1 MEVELERA
9 DLWESTRTPHFRL
22 NRQPTYDPIL
32 GNKKHERIAV
42 RAVTLIAFIRLFDLA
57 SPRCWHAA
65 CLRISAGSPGVFA
78 LAWNGKVVT
87 EPPVEMRHECI
98 ARPWDDAARLAITL
112 TLFFAPYL
120 TSAQGS
126 VHDEY
131 RTKASYL
138 ATFPSF
144 IEWPETAFSSP
155 DAPFLVCVLGDFR
168 FGTALAEFA
177 RSSSPHGRRIDIRW
191 ARKNENLRRCHI
203 LFISN
208 SEAKSYAR
216 ILKFVQGAETLTV
229 GETTDFLS
237 AGGMLGLLF
246 QNDTLQFEVNLVVA
260 NEAHLQVSSKLLAL
274 AHRVVRSGFIER

>member
-1 MEVELERA
+1 MFGRA
-9 DLWESTRTPHFRL
+9 ATAA
-22 NRQPTYDPIL
+22 
-32 GNKKHERIAV
+32 K
-42 RAVTLIAFIRLFDLA
+42 
-57 SPRCWHAA
+57 WHAA
-65 CLRISAGSPGVFA
+65 CPRITAGSPGVFA
-78 LAWNGKVVT
+78 LAWDGKLVT
-87 EPPVEMRHECI
+87 EPPIEVRHECLG
-98 ARPWDDAARLAITL
+98 RHWGDAIRLAIVL

-120 TSAQGS
+120 ASGQGS
-126 VHDEY
+126 MRDEY

-191 ARKNENLRRCHI
+191 ARNNENLRLCHI

-208 SEAKSYAR
+208 SEAKNYTK
-216 ILKFVQGAETLTV
+216 ILKIVQRADTLTV

-237 AGGMLGLLF
+237 AGGMLSFLF
-246 QNDTLQFEVNLVVA
+246 QNESLQFEVNLVMA
-260 NEAHLQVSSKLLAL
+260 NEAHLQMSSKLLAL
-274 AHRVVRSGFIER
+274 AHRVVRNGFIER